1 MSIEIVEA
9 LILAKQMKA
18 VLIGKKLES
27 YHLQNY
33 ERMQKIGFL
42 NKNTRDFDQLLNG
55 KIIAVLARGN
65 TIRVELDN
73 NMIRFV
79 RQKLIIEIKK

>member
-9 LILAKQMKA
+9 LILAKQMKE

-27 YHLQNY
+27 HHLQNV

-55 KIIAVLARGN
+55 KIIAVLGRGN

>member
-9 LILAKQMKA
+9 LILAKQMKE

-27 YHLQNY
+27 YHLQNV

-42 NKNTRDFDQLLNG
+42 NKNTRDFDQLLNR